1 MPLFDCRIAK
11 TDGSIAEERV
21 EAEDEK
27 AVRVQLEEKGYLIFS
42 IRRLQSLS
50 LSSLG
55 WGFRKRIHPR
65 EFLVFNQE
73 LLALIR
79 AGISIM
85 RILDIL
91 IGRASHPAFQ
101 AALVGVRDGVRGGL
115 SISEA
120 MAKYPS
126 YFAGLYV
133 SSVRAGERSGNLVE
147 ILQRHI
153 VYLKRMLAVRKK
165 VISALSYPIFLLV
178 VGISVIFFLLT
189 YVMPTFMEIF
199 KDSETQLPL
208 ATQRLIF
215 VVGFLQNY
223 FLYLLLGMVVIIV
236 FIYQSYQTSWGKQ
249 WLDSFILKIPII
261 GQVME
266 RHYMITLSR
275 TLSTTL
281 SGGIS
286 LVPALGMVAEALP
299 NQVWSKKVQEV
310 SGRVQEGV
318 SLAQSLAQSEAFPK
332 MSLEMIDVGENSG
345 SLVEML
351 GEVADFHED
360 ELDLYLGRVTTWVEP
375 VMLLVMGII
384 VAMIVISM
392 YLPIFHLAGTV
403 K

>member
-1 MPLFDCRIAK
+1 MPLFDCRVAK
-11 TDGSIAEERV
+11 TDGSIAEERI

-27 AVRVQLEEKGYLIFS
+27 AVRVQLEGKGYLVFS
-42 IRRLQSLS
+42 VKRLQALS
-50 LSSLG
+50 LSTLR
-55 WGFRKRIHPR
+55 WTFKRRLHPR

-79 AGISIM
+79 AGLPII

-91 IGRASHPAFQ
+91 IGRASHPSFQ
-101 AALVGVRDGVRGGL
+101 TAMVGVRDGVRGGL

-120 MAKYPS
+120 MSRYPT
-126 YFAGLYV
+126 YFSGLYV
-133 SSVRAGERSGNLVE
+133 SSLRAGERSGNLVE
-147 ILQRHI
+147 ILQRYLT
-153 VYLKRMLAVRKK
+153 YLKRMLAVRKK
-165 VISALSYPIFLLV
+165 VLSALMYPSFLLI
-178 VGISVIFFLLT
+178 VGISVVFFLLT

-208 ATQRLIF
+208 ATQRLIG

-223 FLYLLLGMVVIIV
+223 FLYLLIAFIGLGILV
-236 FIYQSYQTSWGKQ
+236 YQSYQTSWGRR
-249 WLDSFILKIPII
+249 WLDSMILKVPMI
-261 GQVME
+261 GQVVQ
-266 RHYMITLSR
+266 RHYLITLSR

-281 SGGIS
+281 AGGIP

-299 NQVWSKKVQEV
+299 NEVWSKKVLQV
-310 SGRVQEGV
+310 SERVQEGV
-318 SLAQSLAQSEAFPK
+318 SLSHSLERSQTFPK

-360 ELDLYLGRVTTWVEP
+360 ELDLYLGRVTTWIEP
-375 VMLLVMGII
+375 IMLLFMG
-384 VAMIVISM
+384 VVVGAIVISM
-392 YLPIFHLAGTV
+392 YLPIFQLAGTI